1 MDRLVD
7 QLWGEQPPKTAATSL
22 QNLVSQ
28 LRKLLGPDCARD
40 ATSRLR
46 AADRRRERS
55 TWAGSSVW
63 SPRAGLPKPAERAAT
78 LREALALWRG
88 APLADLAFETFAQN
102 EIRRLE
108 ELRLEAI
115 EERIDA
121 DLELGEGSSL
131 VPELEAL
138 VSQLPLRERLRAQL
152 MLALYRSGRQA
163 EALDVYHAGR
173 GALSEQLGIDPGPEL
188 QQLYG
193 RILRQE
199 SVLAPGSL
207 DGRSRRRSLRRGREG
222 IAGRAAR
229 ARARHGGELRRRHP
243 RSRRDRGVPCRL
255 LRLSAGRSRA
265 CPGLR
270 VRRAHEGCRPA
281 LRRASR
287 PARPGLR
294 PRAGAAFPRGCGQAA
309 S

>member
-1 MDRLVD
+1 M
-7 QLWGEQPPKTAATSL
+7 L
-22 QNLVSQ
+22 QN
-28 LRKLLGPDCARD
+28 RGEAAK
-40 ATSRLR
+40 R
-46 AADRRRERS
+46 AA
-55 TWAGSSVW
+55 
-63 SPRAGLPKPAERAAT
+63 K

-131 VPELEAL
+131 VSELEAL

-188 QQLYG
+188 HQLYG

-199 SVLAPGSL
+199 SVLAPGSKGAYCTTADSTCL
-207 DGRSRRRSLRRGREG
+207 PCGASVLSWTLG
-222 IAGRAAR
+222 IVI
-229 ARARHGGELRRRHP
+229 
-243 RSRRDRGVPCRL
+243 S
-255 LRLSAGRSRA
+255 SAG
-265 CPGLR
+265 
-270 VRRAHEGCRPA
+270 
-281 LRRASR
+281 
-287 PARPGLR
+287 
-294 PRAGAAFPRGCGQAA
+294 AGEQWPYLE
-309 S
+309 